1 MRIFDIKKFGDWK
14 IMIIFA
20 QNIFTPKNML
30 TYIMLFL
37 IDSIVSCFV
46 TIDLPRTDGTKQVPS
61 VSCVATRELLSID
74 FHQFIHCEYLP
85 RFGIVARSA

>member
-1 MRIFDIKKFGDWK
+1 
-14 IMIIFA
+14 MIIFA
-20 QNIFTPKNML
+20 KNIFTEKNVL
-30 TYIMLFL
+30 AYILRFL

-46 TIDLPRTDGTKQVPS
+46 TIDLPKTDGTKQVPN

-74 FHQFIHCEYLP
+74 FHRFIRYKYLP

>member
-1 MRIFDIKKFGDWK
+1 
-14 IMIIFA
+14 MIIFA
-20 QNIFTPKNML
+20 KNIFTEKNVL
-30 TYIMLFL
+30 AYILRFL

-46 TIDLPRTDGTKQVPS
+46 TIDLPKTDGTKQVPN

-74 FHQFIHCEYLP
+74 LHQFIHCKYLP

>member
-1 MRIFDIKKFGDWK
+1 
-14 IMIIFA
+14 MIIFA
-20 QNIFTPKNML
+20 KNIFTEKNVL
-30 TYIMLFL
+30 AYILRFL

-46 TIDLPRTDGTKQVPS
+46 TIDLPKTDGTKQVPN

-74 FHQFIHCEYLP
+74 FHQFIHCKYLP

>member
-1 MRIFDIKKFGDWK
+1 
-14 IMIIFA
+14 MIIFA
-20 QNIFTPKNML
+20 KNIFTEKNVL
-30 TYIMLFL
+30 AYILLFL

>member
-1 MRIFDIKKFGDWK
+1 
-14 IMIIFA
+14 MITFA
-20 QNIFTPKNML
+20 KNIFTEKNVL
-30 TYIMLFL
+30 AYILRFL

-46 TIDLPRTDGTKQVPS
+46 TIDLPKTDGTKQVPN

-74 FHQFIHCEYLP
+74 FHQFIHCKYLP

>member
-1 MRIFDIKKFGDWK
+1 
-14 IMIIFA
+14 
-20 QNIFTPKNML
+20 ML

-46 TIDLPRTDGTKQVPS
+46 TIDLPRVHGTKQVPN
-61 VSCVATRELLSID
+61 VSCVATCELLSID
-74 FHQFIHCEYLP
+74 FHQFIHCKYLP